1 MISDSYE
8 NKALVLVLIRCVK
21 LYFQCKRCLLGLIM
35 NDFFFQT
42 ACFGWRSYSSSSF
55 SCLKK
60 GRYRILNTNNFEI
73 ISFSVRYRFSA
84 VSNFMKV
91 CKGGNLPSIKRPLN
105 SNETWRESQLK
116 NFLPSAIF
124 SMCSEHET
132 CLSFSFLSFS
142 ISFDEIFILLHI
154 PIINEKSCNSYHH
167 KNCNPKLVHL
177 DFLWVF
183 KFTSLIQT
191 LRHLIVRTRYLY
203 H

>member
-1 MISDSYE
+1 MPVRVDHE
-8 NKALVLVLIRCVK
+8 W
-21 LYFQCKRCLLGLIM
+21 
-35 NDFFFQT
+35 FFFSNGV
-42 ACFGWRSYSSSSF
+42 FWMKIILIIILFLS
-55 SCLKK
+55 LK
-60 GRYRILNTNNFEI
+60 RTLPNPEYRQLRNYQFL
-73 ISFSVRYRFSA
+73 SYRFSA

-91 CKGGNLPSIKRPLN
+91 CKGGNLPSITAI
-105 SNETWRESQLK
+105 ETWRESQLK

-154 PIINEKSCNSYHH
+154 PIINEKSCNSHHH

-191 LRHLIVRTRYLY
+191 LRHLMVRTRYLY

>member
-1 MISDSYE
+1 MI
-8 NKALVLVLIRCVK
+8 
-21 LYFQCKRCLLGLIM
+21 
-35 NDFFFQT
+35 FFFKRRVLDEDHTHHHRFPVFKKDATESWIQATSKLSVSQFVIDSRLCQT
-42 ACFGWRSYSSSSF
+42 LWKFAREVTCHQ
-55 SCLKK
+55 L
-60 GRYRILNTNNFEI
+60 
-73 ISFSVRYRFSA
+73 
-84 VSNFMKV
+84 
-91 CKGGNLPSIKRPLN
+91 KRPLN

-154 PIINEKSCNSYHH
+154 PIIPIINEKSCNSYHH

-183 KFTSLIQT
+183 KFISLIQT
-191 LRHLIVRTRYLY
+191 LRHLMVRTRYLY